1 MKPILKYEIPEDHP
15 KVKAFAPLTE
25 KLSDLVE
32 SYMPDGIDNTA
43 IQTTISILKLHPSF
57 ADSVVYSEDVSILY
71 TVCFSLYDI
80 RQDRREFLAFNIFT
94 GQYFNGSLPDHVSV
108 EDIEDVILHRAKM
121 LIYDAIHAIIPFAKG
136 RELDVRED
144 GSFHTE

>member
-15 KVKAFAPLTE
+15 KVKSFAPLTE

-57 ADSVVYSEDVSILY
+57 VDSEDVNIMY
-71 TVCFSLYDI
+71 TVYFSLYDI
-80 RQDRREFLAFNIFT
+80 RQGRREFLAFNIFT
-94 GQYFNGSLPDHVSV
+94 GHYFNESLPDHISV
-108 EDIEDVILHRAKM
+108 EAKEEVIIHRAKM

>member
-43 IQTTISILKLHPSF
+43 IQTTISILKSYPCF
-57 ADSVVYSEDVSILY
+57 ADSEDVSIMY
-71 TVCFSLYDI
+71 TVYFSLYDI

-108 EDIEDVILHRAKM
+108 ENIEDVILHRAKM

>member
-15 KVKAFAPLTE
+15 NVKAFAPLTE

-43 IQTTISILKLHPSF
+43 IQTTISIFKSYPCF
-57 ADSVVYSEDVSILY
+57 ADPEDVSIMY
-71 TVCFSLYDI
+71 TVYFSLYDI
-80 RQDRREFLAFNIFT
+80 RQGRREFLAFNIFT
-94 GQYFNGSLPDHVSV
+94 GQYFNESLPDHVV
-108 EDIEDVILHRAKM
+108 EDIEEVILHRAKM

-136 RELDVRED
+136 GELDVRED
-144 GSFHTE
+144 GSFHS

>member
-15 KVKAFAPLTE
+15 KVIAFAPLTE

-57 ADSVVYSEDVSILY
+57 TDSEDVSIMY
-71 TVCFSLYDI
+71 TVYFSLYDI

-94 GQYFNGSLPDHVSV
+94 GLYFNGSLPDHVSV